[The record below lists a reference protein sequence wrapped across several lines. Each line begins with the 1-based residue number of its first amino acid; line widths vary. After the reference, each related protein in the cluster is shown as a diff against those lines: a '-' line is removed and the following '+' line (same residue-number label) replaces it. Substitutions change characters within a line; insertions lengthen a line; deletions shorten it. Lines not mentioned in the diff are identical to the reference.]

1 METQTVGLRP
11 FEAEPADS
19 VERVIL
25 RRGSTR
31 RFLRAPITFEQLST
45 VLAATTHPLA
55 ADFREPDHGIN
66 TVYVIVNAVDNLNSG
81 AYFLDPQKREL
92 SPLKS
97 GAFRSE
103 AAYLC
108 LEQPLLGQAAAV
120 IFLMADLE
128 QVTQASG
135 PRGYRA
141 ALLEAGILGGRLYLA
156 AYALKLGATG
166 TTFYD
171 DEVTEFFSPHAH
183 AKSPT
188 LAIGVGH
195 DPRFLNPQRRPEL
208 HAP

>member
-1 METQTVGLRP
+1 MEAQAVRLRP
-11 FEAEPADS
+11 LHAHPAES

-31 RFLRAPITFEQLST
+31 RFLREPITFEQLST
-45 VLAATTHPLA
+45 ILIAITNPVA
-55 ADFREPDHGIN
+55 ADFRVTDQGIN
-66 TVYVIVNAVDNLNSG
+66 RVYLIANAVDHLNSG
-81 AYFLDPQKREL
+81 AYFLDPQAREL
-92 SPLKS
+92 VLLKS

-103 AAYLC
+103 AATLC

-120 IFLMADLE
+120 IFLMAELE
-128 QVTQASG
+128 QVTQTLG

-171 DEVTEFFSPHAH
+171 GEVTEFFSPHARGT
-183 AKSPT
+183 SPM
-188 LAIGVGH
+188 LAIGIGH
-195 DPRFLNPQRRPEL
+195 DPRFLNSQRASERP
-208 HAP
+208 AP

>member
-11 FEAEPADS
+11 LEAEPADS

-31 RFLRAPITFEQLST
+31 RFLRAPISFEQLST
-45 VLAATTHPLA
+45 VLTATTHPLP
-55 ADFREPDHGIN
+55 ADFREADQAIN
-66 TVYVIVNAVDNLNSG
+66 TAYVIVNAVDNLNSG
-81 AYFLDPQKREL
+81 AYFLDPRTREL
-92 SPLKS
+92 ALLKS

-120 IFLMADLE
+120 IVLMANLE
-128 QVTQASG
+128 QMMETLG

-195 DPRFLNPQRRPEL
+195 DPRFLNSPRRPE
-208 HAP
+208 HDAP

>member
-1 METQTVGLRP
+1 METHAVRLRP
-11 FEAEPADS
+11 LEARPADS
-19 VERVIL
+19 VERIIL

-31 RFLRAPITFEQLST
+31 RFLREPITFEQLST
-45 VLAATTHPLA
+45 ILDAANHPVV
-55 ADFREPDHGIN
+55 ADFRDPDQGIN
-66 TVYVIVNAVDNLNSG
+66 TAYVIVNGVDSLNSG
-81 AYFLDPQKREL
+81 AYFLDPQTREL
-92 SPLKS
+92 ALLKS

-120 IFLMADLE
+120 IFLMADLKE
-128 QVTQASG
+128 ATHRRG

-141 ALLEAGILGGRLYLA
+141 ALLEGGILGGRLYLV

-171 DEVTEFFSPHAH
+171 DEVTEFFSPHAR

-188 LAIGVGH
+188 LAIGVGR
-195 DPRFLNPQRRPEL
+195 DPRFG
-208 HAP
+208 

>member
-1 METQTVGLRP
+1 METQAVRLRP
-11 FEAEPADS
+11 LEAQPADS

-31 RFLRAPITFEQLST
+31 LFPPEPITFEQLST
-45 VLAATTHPLA
+45 ILTATTYPLA
-55 ADFREPDHGIN
+55 ADFRDLAPGIN
-66 TVYVIVNAVDNLNSG
+66 TAYVIVNAVDNLNSG
-81 AYFLDPQKREL
+81 AYFLDPQSREL
-92 SPLKS
+92 APLKS
-97 GAFRSE
+97 GTFRSD

-128 QVTQASG
+128 QVTERLG

-171 DEVTEFFSPHAH
+171 DEVTGFFSPHAGG
-183 AKSPT
+183 KIPT
-188 LAIGVGH
+188 LSIGIGH
-195 DPRFLNPQRRPEL
+195 DPRFLNS
-208 HAP
+208 APA